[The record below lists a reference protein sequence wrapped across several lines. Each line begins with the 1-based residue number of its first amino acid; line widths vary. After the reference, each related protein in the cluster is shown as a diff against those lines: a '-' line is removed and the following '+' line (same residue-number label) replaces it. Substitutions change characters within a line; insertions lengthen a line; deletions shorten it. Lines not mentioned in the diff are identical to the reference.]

1 MNKQYTINSETQGDH
16 LVVTVPEI
24 GATVETAAGE
34 TSRDAAT
41 AAGQRAIIAHLERQR
56 KERRQRR
63 HGSRAK
69 AS

>member
-1 MNKQYTINSETQGDH
+1 MNKQYTINYELQGNH
-16 LVVTVPEI
+16 LIVTVPEI

-41 AAGQRAIIAHLERQR
+41 LAATRAITKHLEATR
-56 KERRQRR
+56 KKRP
-63 HGSRAK
+63 GRARVVK